1 MDSSLKVALITG
13 GARGIGRTIAL
24 DLAERG
30 WAIAICYR
38 KSEKEANET
47 IAAIQQ
53 KSANGLAIRCDVSDH
68 VAAADLVKHVEKE
81 WGRIDALINGAGPYH
96 RINLF
101 DETIAGWHEMFDH
114 NLHPI
119 FYLSRAVAVGM
130 KERRWGRI
138 INFSMANADQLIGQ
152 PFVTAHYIAKVGVLI
167 LTKTLAK
174 ILAPNG
180 ITVNAIS
187 PGFIDSGSAPADE
200 LAKMVKNIPA
210 GHIGATN
217 DVASIVQFLLSGEA
231 RYVNGA
237 NIHVSG
243 AWGI

>member
-1 MDSSLKVALITG
+1 MVPEKVALITG
-13 GARGIGRTIAL
+13 GARGIGRTIAC

-30 WAIAICYR
+30 WAVAICYR
-38 KSEKEANET
+38 KSEREANET
-47 IAAIQQ
+47 LDAIQQ
-53 KSANGLAIRCDVSDH
+53 KSAKGLAIRCDVSDH
-68 VAAADLVKHVEKE
+68 VAATDLVKRVEKE

-101 DETIAGWHEMFDH
+101 EETIAGWHEMFDH

-119 FYLSRAVAVGM
+119 FYLSRAVAAGM

-138 INFSMANADQLIGQ
+138 INFSMANADQLVGQ

-174 ILAPNG
+174 ILAPDG

-187 PGFIDSGSAPADE
+187 PGFIDSGSAPAEE
-200 LAKMVKNIPA
+200 LAKMLKNIPA
-210 GHIGATN
+210 GYIGATN
-217 DVASIVQFLLSGEA
+217 DVASIVNFLLSDEA

-243 AWGI
+243 GWGI